1 MTDNTTPP
9 VTSSQGA
16 TGAADESWRGAIG
29 RIEGAALDRFLGGNL
44 VCRLACLKDDGAPY
58 VVPCWFEWTGQEFYI
73 IPRKRSVWARYIQRD
88 GRVCLSIDEDA
99 SPYRK
104 VQVEGH
110 AEIVEEPNVGGRW
123 VEIARRMSLRYLGE
137 HGPDYLEPTLNQ
149 PRWLIRVTPT
159 RMTTWQGVAWHPRY
173 FEEGTTPTPTP
184 TA

>member
-1 MTDNTTPP
+1 MAGNTPRATPEGGGQE
-9 VTSSQGA
+9 T
-16 TGAADESWRGAIG
+16 TADESWRGDIG
-29 RIEGAALDRFLGGNL
+29 KIDGEALDRFLGGNL
-44 VCRLACLKDDGAPY
+44 ICRLGCLKEDGAPY
-58 VVPCWFEWTGQEFYI
+58 VVPCWFEWTGREFYI

-104 VQVEGH
+104 VMVEGH
-110 AEIVEEPNVGGRW
+110 GQIVEEPNVGGHW

-149 PRWLIRVTPT
+149 PRWLIRVAPT
-159 RMTTWQGVAWHPRY
+159 KVTTWQGVAWHPRY
-173 FEEGTTPTPTP
+173 FEEGTRPTP